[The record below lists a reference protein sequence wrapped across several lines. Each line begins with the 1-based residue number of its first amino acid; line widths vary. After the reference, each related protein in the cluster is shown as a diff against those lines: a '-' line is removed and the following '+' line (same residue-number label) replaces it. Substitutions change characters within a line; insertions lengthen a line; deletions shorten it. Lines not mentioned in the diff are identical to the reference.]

1 MDILETLCEEL
12 NIERWQAERAAA
24 LLDEGNTIPFIA
36 RYRKEATGNLSD
48 VALRAFAERLEYLR
62 RFEARRE
69 EIRAAIGAQDK
80 LTAEVCRALDAARTQ
95 SELEDVYLPFR
106 PKRKTRASAARA
118 RGLEDL
124 ALMIFACEPSY
135 DPPLDAAA
143 ARLSAQSGKC
153 PMRKARLRARS
164 TSLPRKSHRMQSIAK
179 RSARAHAAWRDRFLR
194 GR

>member
-106 PKRKTRASAARA
+106 PKRKNARFGGQSAWA
-118 RGLEDL
+118 
-124 ALMIFACEPSY
+124 
-135 DPPLDAAA
+135 
-143 ARLSAQSGKC
+143 
-153 PMRKARLRARS
+153 
-164 TSLPRKSHRMQSIAK
+164 
-179 RSARAHAAWRDRFLR
+179 
-194 GR
+194 